1 MTEWG
6 VVLVIVTLLGFVS
19 GIIAPL
25 IKLNTTIVKLIDS
38 VEALDKSL
46 AALKESNSEKH
57 EKLFGRLEEHGKML
71 FDHEARL
78 KRIEEDEEKER

>member
-25 IKLNTTIVKLIDS
+25 IKLNTAIVKLIDS
-38 VEALDKSL
+38 VDALDKSL
-46 AALKESNSEKH
+46 GDVIESNTRTHKRLWD
-57 EKLFGRLEEHGKML
+57 KLDEHSDKIN
-71 FDHEARL
+71 DHETRL
-78 KRIEEDEEKER
+78 VLVEEKEKER

>member
-25 IKLNTTIVKLIDS
+25 IKLNTAIVKLIDS

-46 AALKESNSEKH
+46 GDVIESNTRTHKRLWD
-57 EKLFGRLEEHGKML
+57 KLDEHSYKIN
-71 FDHEARL
+71 DHETRL
-78 KRIEEDEEKER
+78 ALVEEKEKER

>member
-25 IKLNTTIVKLIDS
+25 IKLNTAIVKLIDS

-46 AALKESNSEKH
+46 GDLTKSNTRTHKRIWD
-57 EKLFGRLEEHGKML
+57 KLDEHDDKIN
-71 FDHEARL
+71 DHETRL
-78 KRIEEDEEKER
+78 QLFEEKTKER

>member
-19 GIIAPL
+19 GIVAPL
-25 IKLNTTIVKLIDS
+25 IKLNTAIVKLIDS

-46 AALKESNSEKH
+46 AALRESNSEKH
-57 EKLFGRLEEHGKML
+57 GKMFEKLESHGETL
-71 FDHEARL
+71 ADHEARL
-78 KRIEEDEEKER
+78 KRIEEDEKER

>member
-19 GIIAPL
+19 GIITPL
-25 IKLNTTIVKLIDS
+25 IKLNTAIVKLIDS

-46 AALKESNSEKH
+46 GDVIESNTRTHKRIWD
-57 EKLFGRLEEHGKML
+57 KLEEHSDKINE
-71 FDHEARL
+71 HETKL
-78 KRIEEDEEKER
+78 IVIMEKER

>member
-25 IKLNTTIVKLIDS
+25 IKLNTAIVKLIDS

-46 AALKESNSEKH
+46 EDLIESNTRTHKRMWDKLDEHSDKINEH
-57 EKLFGRLEEHGKML
+57 ETRLTL
-71 FDHEARL
+71 V
-78 KRIEEDEEKER
+78 EEKEKER

>member
-25 IKLNTTIVKLIDS
+25 IKLNTAIVKLIDS

-46 AALKESNSEKH
+46 EDLIESNTRTH
-57 EKLFGRLEEHGKML
+57 
-71 FDHEARL
+71 
-78 KRIEEDEEKER
+78 KRIWDRLDEHSDKINEHETKLTLIMEKER